1 MLGFTHILLATDF
14 SASATVALQYAAA
27 LTHLSH
33 ATLHVLHVID
43 TRVSTLS
50 RWTDILHSPEIFTA
64 KAAEQTAALQEL
76 LAHPALTGL
85 PVAPLVRHGH
95 PADSIIDAAANVDL
109 VVLGTSG
116 MATTSR
122 RATGQVAQ
130 QVAHGSPVPVLL
142 VPASCQAPGTSATLP
157 PPLPVQRILFA
168 LHVAQYAPQAVT
180 LCRTLATVC
189 HAALS
194 VLQVLEPEAF
204 YSYPLDAGAG
214 LSHNLEG
221 TCMLLYKRLEDLMPD
236 MPTGPAVERLVV
248 LGTPAEVIIQ
258 QSNER
263 HADLVVM
270 SVHAYG
276 GLKKLFT
283 PSTIDAVLA
292 QTPCPLL
299 AVPFPPAL

>member
-1 MLGFTHILLATDF
+1 MLEFNRILLATDF
-14 SASATVALQYAAA
+14 SASATAALQYAAA

-43 TRVSTLS
+43 TRVSVLS

-64 KAAEQTAALQEL
+64 KAAEETAALQEL

-85 PVAPLVRHGH
+85 PVAQFVRHGH

-109 VVLGTSG
+109 VVMGTSG
-116 MATTSR
+116 TTTTSG

-130 QVAHGSPVPVLL
+130 QVVHGSPVPVLL
-142 VPASCQAPGTSATLP
+142 VPASCQAPETSATLP
-157 PPLPVQRILFA
+157 PPLLVQRILFA

-189 HAALS
+189 HAALC
-194 VLQVLEPEAF
+194 VLQVLDPEAF
-204 YSYPLDAGAG
+204 HSYPLDAGAG
-214 LSHNLEG
+214 LSHNLDG
-221 TCMLLYKRLEDLMPD
+221 TSMLLHKRLEEIIPD

-248 LGTPAEVIIQ
+248 LGTPAEVILQ
-258 QSNER
+258 QSHER

-276 GLKKLFT
+276 GLKKLFA
-283 PSTIDAVLA
+283 PSTVDAVLA

-299 AVPFPPAL
+299 AVPFSPSL